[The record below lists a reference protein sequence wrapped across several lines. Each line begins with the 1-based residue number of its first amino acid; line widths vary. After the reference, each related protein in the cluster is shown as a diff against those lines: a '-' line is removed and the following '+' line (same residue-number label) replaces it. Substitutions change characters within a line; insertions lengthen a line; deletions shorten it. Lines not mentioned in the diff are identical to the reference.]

1 MTGKVLQ
8 TIFLCLL
15 FTIFSYSQTGENTT
29 QPGRII
35 GVVVSHDNGAIVQ
48 GVKVIVESKKFK
60 REVMT
65 DGGGRFEVE
74 VPLGIYKITTEVQSF
89 KKFKRKN
96 LKIVYPGPFIQN
108 ISLKAGKPVQFDKKA
123 LKELGF

>member
-1 MTGKVLQ
+1 MINKIFPV
-8 TIFLCLL
+8 IFLCLL
-15 FTIFSYSQTGENTT
+15 FTVSSYSQPPQNAH
-29 QPGRII
+29 PGKII

-48 GVKVIVESKKFK
+48 GVKVIVESKNFR

-65 DGGGRFEVE
+65 DGEGRFEVE
-74 VPLGIYKITTEVQSF
+74 VPLGVYKITTEVQSF
-89 KKFKRKN
+89 KKFKRKK